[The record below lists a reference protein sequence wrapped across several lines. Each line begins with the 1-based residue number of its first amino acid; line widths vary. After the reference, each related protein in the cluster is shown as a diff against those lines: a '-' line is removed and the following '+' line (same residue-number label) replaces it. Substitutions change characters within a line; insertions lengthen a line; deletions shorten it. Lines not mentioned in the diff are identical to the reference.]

1 MDLFVNYDCSLQ
13 AANLY
18 ERTVKAVR
26 RLMQLAEPNPLF
38 SAAVTQVRAGQ
49 PLAAQHGYLQCRAT
63 AGSTAPGQR
72 RQLGNRRRSACTQ
85 QAQRKQAQ
93 PRQQACVLFGV
104 CCLQ

>member
-1 MDLFVNYDCSLQ
+1 VDLFVNYDCSLQ

-38 SAAVTQVRAGQ
+38 SAAVTQVRALQ
-49 PLAAQHGYLQCRAT
+49 TCAAQAVE
-63 AGSTAPGQR
+63 
-72 RQLGNRRRSACTQ
+72 TQ
-85 QAQRKQAQ
+85 QAQAK